1 MINKYIELHERFMEL
16 LVTYHNN
23 HTYFM
28 NKPSVWTSRDLVRTM
43 LEISRVVKEIKR
55 NNVVMRKAMQ
65 QEINK
70 KKLQK
75 KNKEK

>member
-16 LVTYHNN
+16 LVQYHNN

-43 LEISRVVKEIKR
+43 MEISRVVKDIKR
-55 NNVVMRKAMQ
+55 NNVEMRKIMRQ
-65 QEINK
+65 QVRDK
-70 KKLQK
+70 K
-75 KNKEK
+75 KNKLNKEK